1 MSIYLFVIK
10 TPSLGTGVK
19 PGTLNTPFPLTSS
32 LPNNKGVCRT
42 KTLWWSGGG
51 GISPIFGNFLKLP
64 DPTGSTCLVGRL
76 LWAWCWG
83 HTVTSIVS
91 VVTSVLEVINPPW
104 WASATV
110 FSAGKAQDLGLNKIR
125 SVFYLIYLLPE
136 WLWANIWTLL
146 SPWAVTALGMCSYFR
161 SLWV

>member
-1 MSIYLFVIK
+1 MSRYLFVIK

-32 LPNNKGVCRT
+32 LPNNKGVCWT
-42 KTLWWSGGG
+42 KTPWWSGGG
-51 GISPIFGNFLKLP
+51 VFLPYSGTSWNFLTQPEAPVWWADCCEP
-64 DPTGSTCLVGRL
+64 D
-76 LWAWCWG
+76 AED
-83 HTVTSIVS
+83 TVTSIVS

-110 FSAGKAQDLGLNKIR
+110 LSAGKAQDLGLNKIR
-125 SVFYLIYLLPE
+125 SVFYVIYLLPE

>member
-1 MSIYLFVIK
+1 MSRYLFVIK

-32 LPNNKGVCRT
+32 LLNNKGVCWT
-42 KTLWWSGGG
+42 KSPCWSGGG
-51 GISPIFGNFLKLP
+51 YFSHIRELP

-76 LWAWCWG
+76 LWAWCRG

-136 WLWANIWTLL
+136 WLWANIWTFL